1 MKQELAKFSSSH
13 RKLHKQ
19 FFYALV
25 VQSLGPTVF
34 LVIPA
39 APILL
44 IPLLHPY
51 LNVEIDWP
59 TGWLYSLIGLYPPFD
74 SIAFMLIVS
83 EYRRVIAGRLLYM
96 LTNHPLRQSVSVTNT
111 ADLGARTP
119 IQ

>member
-1 MKQELAKFSSSH
+1 MVSFKH

-25 VQSLGPTVF
+25 AQSLGPTVL

-44 IPLLHPY
+44 TPLLHPY
-51 LNVEIDWP
+51 MNMEFNWQ
-59 TGWLYSLIGLYPPFD
+59 TGWLYSLMGLYPPFD

-83 EYRRVIAGRLLYM
+83 EYRKVIIGRLCYL
-96 LTNHPLRQSVSVTNT
+96 LANHPFKQSTSVTNT
-111 ADLGARTP
+111 TVPRPQAHAA
-119 IQ
+119 